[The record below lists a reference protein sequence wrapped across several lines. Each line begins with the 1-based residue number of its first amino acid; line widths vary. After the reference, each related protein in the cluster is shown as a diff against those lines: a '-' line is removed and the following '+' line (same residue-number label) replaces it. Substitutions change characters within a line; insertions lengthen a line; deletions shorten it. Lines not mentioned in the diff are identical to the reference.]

1 MCREDDEM
9 QIDDRCDLEIQI
21 PRVHTAVQIFG
32 VIRGRDSETFS
43 LYLIKYPDS
52 TWISNLNF
60 AVSEPRSLMY
70 LAVLSTNK
78 VSISELDDR

>member
-21 PRVHTAVQIFG
+21 PRVHTTVQIFG
-32 VIRGRDSETFS
+32 VIRGRDLEGVS

-52 TWISNLNF
+52 TWLLDLNF
-60 AVSEPRSLMY
+60 SVCEG
-70 LAVLSTNK
+70 TG
-78 VSISELDDR
+78 

>member
-21 PRVHTAVQIFG
+21 PRVHTTVQIFG
-32 VIRGRDSETFS
+32 VIRGRDRGGFS

-52 TWISNLNF
+52 TWLLLLNLNF
-60 AVSEPRSLMY
+60 AVCEG
-70 LAVLSTNK
+70 TG
-78 VSISELDDR
+78 